1 MPSKLKKAIGA
12 VKDQTSIGIAKVA
25 SNNSSNLEV
34 AVLKA
39 TTHDD
44 LPMDDRYVQEVLQ
57 LVSADKAYAAACA
70 RAISKRIGRT
80 RNWIVTLKSL
90 VLVLRIF
97 QDGDPYFPREVLH
110 AMKRGAKI
118 LNLASF
124 RDDSNSSPWDFTAF
138 VRTFALYLDE
148 RLDCFLTGKLQRRF
162 THNASLLSR
171 RPDEPVREMKPV
183 MLLDRIGHWQRLLE
197 RAMSTRPTGAAKNDR
212 LVQIALYAVVEE
224 SFDLYKDISDGLSLI
239 LDNFFNL
246 EHQSGVVAFQT
257 CMRAA
262 KQYEELS
269 EYYDLCKSMGVGR
282 SPEYPNIQ
290 KISEE
295 LIETLQEFLKDQ
307 SSFPVHAK
315 SPNNHPSFLLLP
327 SPTTPHRSRHNSFD
341 ALYDQICASRSSR
354 RGTSYGGQSEFSV
367 ATDGSSETG
376 SEIGIDDLLN
386 ATLTSGKNPAVSNDL
401 ETYSELDDNYMF
413 SESGSAKS
421 LQASNSFADLL
432 SLDDW
437 NGEDEIGDGEE
448 AAPPPSSSKAAT
460 THNVD
465 EFELN
470 NDAAAGWELVLFE
483 TPPQEA
489 AAPPPSDKKFNSPS
503 NFDFESL
510 FDQVSPPLPPA
521 NTSPNSLP
529 LDALYNQS
537 QPISAPRHYNPFL
550 QEEFPT
556 TKAPPPDAFQPLDMF
571 SAAPT
576 FPAPPET
583 SSQNHSF
590 APTFSAPNATAT
602 ATATAAHNNDF
613 SLPPTFQA
621 TSPPQNDFSPAP
633 TFHATPT
640 PIYSAQ
646 TLEST
651 PMHNAYSPP
660 APTFQ
665 TPTIPAQS
673 PTSAPTF
680 QVTPKNS
687 ERSPAAT
694 APVHSE
700 IPSTPTFQA
709 SVAGTTTTMPQMQMQ
724 KEMDPFAS
732 LFDDQMFGSSNM
744 STQNMVQEQQL
755 WLQNQNKIIAK
766 HMS

>member
-44 LPMDDRYVQEVLQ
+44 LPMEDRYVQEVLQ
-57 LVSADKAYAAACA
+57 LVSSDKAYAAACA

-118 LNLASF
+118 LNLSSF

-162 THNASLLSR
+162 THNAAHLTR

-197 RAMSTRPTGAAKNDR
+197 RAMATRPTGAAKTDR

-239 LDNFFNL
+239 LDNFFHL

-282 SPEYPNIQ
+282 SPEYPSIQ
-290 KISEE
+290 KFSEE

-327 SPTTPHRSRHNSFD
+327 SPTTPHRTRHNSFD

-354 RGTSYGGQSEFSV
+354 RGSYGGQSEFSV

-376 SEIGIDDLLN
+376 SEIGVDDLLS
-386 ATLTSGKNPAVSNDL
+386 ATLTTGKNPAINDL
-401 ETYSELDDNYMF
+401 ETCSERDDNYML

-421 LQASNSFADLL
+421 LPASNSFADLL

-437 NGEDEIGDGEE
+437 NGDDEYGDGEE
-448 AAPPPSSSKAAT
+448 AATPPSSSKAAT
-460 THNVD
+460 TNNFA

-470 NDAAAGWELVLFE
+470 NDAAAAGWDLVLFE

-489 AAPPPSDKKFNSPS
+489 AATPPSK
-503 NFDFESL
+503 FDFESL
-510 FDQVSPPLPPA
+510 FDPVSLPLPPA
-521 NTSPNSLP
+521 NKSLDSSS

-537 QPISAPRHYNPFL
+537 QVGQPMSAPPPHRHYNPFL

-556 TKAPPPDAFQPLDMF
+556 TTAPLDMF
-571 SAAPT
+571 SVAPTT
-576 FPAPPET
+576 FPATPET
-583 SSQNHSF
+583 SSQNQSI
-590 APTFSAPNATAT
+590 APTFSAPSPPATAG
-602 ATATAAHNNDF
+602 HNTDF
-613 SLPPTFQA
+613 SSPPTFHA
-621 TSPPQNDFSPAP
+621 TSTLQNDEFSPAP
-633 TFHATPT
+633 TFHATPVF
-640 PIYSAQ
+640 SAQ
-646 TLEST
+646 SQESSA
-651 PMHNAYSPP
+651 MHSAYSP

-665 TPTIPAQS
+665 TPTFPAQS
-673 PTSAPTF
+673 PTSRALHNDF
-680 QVTPKNS
+680 
-687 ERSPAAT
+687 SPAP
-694 APVHSE
+694 APAQS
-700 IPSTPTFQA
+700 PTFQA
-709 SVAGTTTTMPQMQMQ
+709 SLAETATMQMQMQ
-724 KEMDPFAS
+724 KEMDPLAS
-732 LFDDQMFGSSNM
+732 LIDDQMFSSSNM